1 MSTDS
6 LQTLFVSH
14 GAPTLPLENVPAR
27 EFLATLGDRYL
38 NAQAVLCISAH
49 WNTPRPMVNAV
60 KAPETIHDFYGF
72 PAELYGLRYNA
83 RGSPDLAGR
92 VADLLHKAGLS
103 CELDDHRGLD
113 HGAWVPLMLMYPNAD
128 VPVVQL
134 SIQQHLDPT
143 QHIALGAAISS
154 LRDEGVL
161 VVGSGS
167 AVHPLGYASASLGE
181 GAATDDWAREF
192 GSWLTDAVT
201 RGDRVSLLDYRMRA
215 PYAERAH
222 PYPDHFMPLLVAFGA
237 AGDGARGAVLHHSW
251 DWGDLMMDVYE
262 FRCD

>member
-1 MSTDS
+1 MVIKR
-6 LQTLFVSH
+6 TLKGFCE
-14 GAPTLPLENVPAR
+14 LLYLENVPAR
-27 EFLATLGDRYL
+27 EFLTTLGDRYL

-103 CELDDHRGLD
+103 CDLDDHRGLD
-113 HGAWVPLMLMYPNAD
+113 HGAWVPLTLMYPNAD

-161 VVGSGS
+161 VVGS
-167 AVHPLGYASASLGE
+167 VK
-181 GAATDDWAREF
+181 
-192 GSWLTDAVT
+192 
-201 RGDRVSLLDYRMRA
+201 
-215 PYAERAH
+215 ERATI
-222 PYPDHFMPLLVAFGA
+222 MK
-237 AGDGARGAVLHHSW
+237 
-251 DWGDLMMDVYE
+251 
-262 FRCD
+262 